1 MFYLLSY
8 NLTTTSQAGLLLGQ
22 NSKLTSLIYN
32 DFPLIINYL
41 PVLKF
46 IFIFQ
51 VLAAA
56 GFPIFN
62 VVVIK
67 FYLNCIGG
75 MNNSYL
81 VLPLIITQT
90 SLAAAQSYLRIIK
103 LMSKSK
109 LATQVGIM
117 NKGLQRE
124 LLCQP
129 TPINFNY
136 WQGIGVLVL
145 FLVVNQLIS
154 GVVLASY
161 YIISIDLAFSSLHY
175 VIREVNQG

>member
-103 LMSKSK
+103 LMSK
-109 LATQVGIM
+109 
-117 NKGLQRE
+117 
-124 LLCQP
+124 
-129 TPINFNY
+129 
-136 WQGIGVLVL
+136 
-145 FLVVNQLIS
+145 LIT
-154 GVVLASY
+154 
-161 YIISIDLAFSSLHY
+161 SSLKNGVSFHY
-175 VIREVNQG
+175 FMILGSIFNLFIFIQVSMIIQFEGCSPITSMQPKRIIGLRFIFFKLILVKGYSQTVSLLLIK